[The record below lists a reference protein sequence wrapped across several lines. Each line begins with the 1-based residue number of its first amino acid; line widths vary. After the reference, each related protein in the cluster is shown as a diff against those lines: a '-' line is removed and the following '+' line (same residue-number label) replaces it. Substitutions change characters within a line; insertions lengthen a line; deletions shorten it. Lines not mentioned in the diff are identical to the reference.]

1 MTAVAADLARPP
13 RARGRRPGLVG
24 SPTPRVATRRP
35 DGRSKGPEVIRFAK
49 GVLGVKLLP
58 WQEHVLREGL
68 VHRDGRW
75 SSRTV
80 GVMVGRQNGKTL
92 LAAVRALAGMVL
104 FGEDVLAA
112 SQNRDVALDAWRLAL
127 ELAADAELEPTEVR
141 RANGM
146 ESFRIGRQRY
156 KVVSSTAGGRG
167 LTGQLIIIDE
177 CREMRH
183 WQGWAALEK
192 TRRAQPSSQVW
203 AISSEGDEG
212 SVVLASLAEQGRG
225 AARTGAPT
233 DAAWLEWSAAPEAPR
248 QDPRAWAAANPALG
262 HLIEPH
268 VLASEAQ
275 HDDPEV
281 FEAEVLCRRV
291 ASLRPWIQ
299 SGAWEACADRFA
311 TVPDGAEHVAFALDA
326 GPELR
331 HASLAAAWRR
341 PDGRTHV
348 EVVQAFA
355 QAPVLGEAAE
365 RLVELVE
372 RWRPERVVVMS
383 RSASEAA
390 ALRALEGLG
399 VPLEGQSG
407 ADLVRAANAFHEATL
422 ARTLVHAGDPLVAAH
437 VAAVR
442 ADGVLRRRSPQADI
456 DAAVAIVLARHGVAT
471 GAPAPVSQD
480 WTVF

>member
-1 MTAVAADLARPP
+1 V
-13 RARGRRPGLVG
+13 
-24 SPTPRVATRRP
+24 
-35 DGRSKGPEVIRFAK
+35 RFATD
-49 GVLGVKLLP
+49 VLGVKLLP
-58 WQEHVLREGL
+58 WQSHVLREGL

-92 LAAVRALAGMVL
+92 LAAVRALAGMAL
-104 FGEDVLAA
+104 WGEDVLAA

-127 ELAADAELEPTEVR
+127 ELAVDAGLEPTEVR

-146 ESFRIGRQRY
+146 ESFRLGRQRY

-192 TRRAQPSSQVW
+192 TRRAQSSSQVW

-212 SVVLASLAEQGRG
+212 SVVLASLAEQGRS
-225 AARTGAPT
+225 AARTGAAT
-233 DAAWLEWSAAPEAPR
+233 DAAWLEWSAAPEAAR
-248 QDPRAWAAANPALG
+248 HDPRAWAAANPALG

-268 VLASEAQ
+268 VLASEAV

-291 ASLRPWIQ
+291 ATLRPWI
-299 SGAWEACADRFA
+299 STGAWEACADRYA
-311 TVPDGAEHVAFALDA
+311 TVPDGATGVVFALDA

-331 HASLAAAWRR
+331 HASLAAAWKR

-355 QAPVLGEAAE
+355 AAPVLGEAAE

-372 RWRPERVVVMS
+372 RWRPERVVVMA

-390 ALRALEGLG
+390 SLRALEGLG
-399 VPLEGQSG
+399 VPLDGQSG
-407 ADLVRAANAFHEATL
+407 ADLVRAANAFHEAVQ

-437 VAAVR
+437 VAAVQ
-442 ADGVLRRRSPQADI
+442 ADGVLRRRSVRADI
-456 DAAVAIVLARHGVAT
+456 DAAVALVLARHGVAT
-471 GAPAPVSQD
+471 TTPPPVVQD
-480 WTVF
+480 WTVY